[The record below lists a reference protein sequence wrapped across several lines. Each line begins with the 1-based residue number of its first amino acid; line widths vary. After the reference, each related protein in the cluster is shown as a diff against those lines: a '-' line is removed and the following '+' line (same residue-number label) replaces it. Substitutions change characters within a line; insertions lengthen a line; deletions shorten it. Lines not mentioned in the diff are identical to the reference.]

1 MQLFLLFVFN
11 SGGYKIYYSSIQI
24 LLLILRKIFK
34 MKFKSILLL
43 VAISASSLAFA
54 QETKKA
60 GPPAGNAIV
69 GDVYGSV
76 IASKESKAIT
86 VEKLAKKLKKDTK
99 KVEDVTIKGKVVD
112 VCDKKGCWL
121 TIETEDDTQF
131 FVKMKDY
138 GFFVPTAL
146 KGKNVVLEGSAEKKV
161 TSVDEQ
167 KHYAE
172 DAKKPQAE
180 IDAITKPK
188 EEIRFVANGIK
199 VVQ

>member
-1 MQLFLLFVFN
+1 
-11 SGGYKIYYSSIQI
+11 
-24 LLLILRKIFK
+24 
-34 MKFKSILLL
+34 MKFKSILFL
-43 VAISASSLAFA
+43 VAVSASTLAFS
-54 QETKKA
+54 QEQKKS

-69 GDVYGSV
+69 GDTYGSV
-76 IASKESKAIT
+76 VTSTESKAIT
-86 VEKLAKKLKKDTK
+86 VEKLAKKLKKDNT
-99 KVEDVTIKGKVVD
+99 KVENVTIKGKVTD

-121 TIETEDDTQF
+121 TIQTEDDTQF

-146 KGKNVVLEGSAEKKV
+146 KGKNVVLEGNAERKV

-199 VVQ
+199 VVN